1 MHFIF
6 SIEGNIGSGK
16 STLVEILKKSK
27 KNIQINN
34 LPIVY
39 LQEPVDQWNKIK
51 NENNIGI
58 LEEFY
63 KNPKKWAFSFQMMAY
78 ISRLSLLKK
87 TVRENPDSI
96 IITERSIFTDRNV
109 FAKMLYDEKN
119 ISHIDYQ
126 IYNTW
131 FDEFVK
137 ELTLSGIIYVKT
149 SPNKCSERIKKRNR
163 IGENIEIQ
171 YLNKCSQYHDNWI
184 EPQNNVL
191 FLNGDIDFTESN
203 EVLNKRIG
211 SIFNFIFES
220 QVVKKYCETIDFE
233 QRSNYFGGTF

>member
-1 MHFIF
+1 M
-6 SIEGNIGSGK
+6 S
-16 STLVEILKKSK
+16 VAK
-27 KNIQINN
+27 KNIKLSN

-39 LQEPVDQWNKIK
+39 LQEPVDQWDKIK
-51 NENNIGI
+51 NENGISI

-63 KNPKKWAFSFQMMAY
+63 KNPKKWAFSFQIMAY

-163 IGENIEIQ
+163 IGENIKIQ
-171 YLNKCSQYHDNWI
+171 YLNKCSQCHDNWI

-203 EVLNKRIG
+203 EVLNKRIE
-211 SIFNFIFES
+211 SIFNFIFEI
-220 QVVKKYCETIDFE
+220 QVVKKYCETINFEEKKTLFFE
-233 QRSNYFGGTF
+233 QHINSFDMTF

>member
-27 KNIQINN
+27 KNIKLSN

-39 LQEPVDQWNKIK
+39 LQEPVDQWDKIK
-51 NENNIGI
+51 NENGISI

-87 TVRENPDSI
+87 TIRENPNSI
-96 IITERSIFTDRNV
+96 IITERSTFTDRNV

-131 FDEFVK
+131 
-137 ELTLSGIIYVKT
+137 
-149 SPNKCSERIKKRNR
+149 
-163 IGENIEIQ
+163 
-171 YLNKCSQYHDNWI
+171 
-184 EPQNNVL
+184 
-191 FLNGDIDFTESN
+191 
-203 EVLNKRIG
+203 
-211 SIFNFIFES
+211 
-220 QVVKKYCETIDFE
+220 
-233 QRSNYFGGTF
+233 